1 MLAGDVC
8 ECSDALSV
16 RDPSPQ
22 INVLS
27 SADSDFLIRDYL
39 LVSWFPSKFCRKSQR
54 LIDIVAEITLV
65 IIFGQIVLFI
75 AMVKWLDI
83 WVTGINFII
92 ANVDWD

>member
-1 MLAGDVC
+1 M
-8 ECSDALSV
+8 
-16 RDPSPQ
+16 
-22 INVLS
+22 
-27 SADSDFLIRDYL
+27 
-39 LVSWFPSKFCRKSQR
+39 
-54 LIDIVAEITLV
+54 